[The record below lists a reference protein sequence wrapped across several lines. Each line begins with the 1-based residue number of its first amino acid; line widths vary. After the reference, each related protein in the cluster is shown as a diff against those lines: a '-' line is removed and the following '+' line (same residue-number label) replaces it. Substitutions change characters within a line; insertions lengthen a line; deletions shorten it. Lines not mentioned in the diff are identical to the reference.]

1 MNRARPNVSPSETAS
16 VYIYIYIYTHTHTPT
31 HNVRAG
37 DNPKNY
43 LVALLPDVILQITL
57 RMFNIGVVD
66 PSSVYI
72 LDNYGVITKESV

>member
-16 VYIYIYIYTHTHTPT
+16 IYI
-31 HNVRAG
+31 HNVRVG
-37 DNPKNY
+37 DILKYY

-72 LDNYGVITKESV
+72 LDNYGVIAKQSV